1 LLSLVRAE
9 VADVILAHAAPS
21 IQADLVRLLARP
33 GYALHPQ
40 GRCRAGVLALEVYGA
55 IRRRYDRAAF
65 VAAAAVELQM
75 ESAYVFDDVSDRRP
89 DRSRADGSQADG
101 SQAEDLALAIALLT
115 AGTAA
120 AADATSHS
128 PDPSGAMRHF
138 CVTTG
143 GACAGQFLDAKLER
157 RGGATLEESL
167 QMTHLKSG
175 SLGTFAAGFAARVA
189 GAEAND
195 LELFERVGFNI
206 FTFAQLIDD
215 QRDACAPGPLSDLAQ
230 AKATLPVVFYSK
242 RNQIDAPAPAGG
254 TISRETCDAYDSSGA
269 PLYAAIV
276 ALAYLGRAQADLQ
289 RLADRGYAI
298 GELDRFL
305 EGVESGASRALDTVG
320 CGVVA

>member
-9 VADVILAHAAPS
+9 VADAILAHAAPS

-40 GRCRAGVLALEVYGA
+40 GRCRAGMFALEVYGA
-55 IRRRYDRAAF
+55 IRGRYDRTAF
-65 VAAAAVELQM
+65 VSAAAVELQM
-75 ESAYVFDDVSDRRP
+75 QSAYVFDDVSDRRP
-89 DRSRADGSQADG
+89 DG

-120 AADATSHS
+120 AAEATSGS
-128 PDPSGAMRHF
+128 PDPCGAMRHF

-143 GACAGQFLDAKLER
+143 GACAGQFLDAMLER

-175 SLGTFAAGFAARVA
+175 SLGTFAAGFAGRVA
-189 GAEAND
+189 GAETEG
-195 LELFERVGFNI
+195 LEVFEQFGFNI

-215 QRDACAPGPLSDLAQ
+215 QRDACHSGPLSDLAQ
-230 AKATLPVVFYSK
+230 AKATLPVVFYRQ
-242 RNQIDAPAPAGG
+242 RNQIDSPGPAGG
-254 TISRETCDAYDSSGA
+254 RISPEVSEAFDSSGA
-269 PLYAAIV
+269 PVYAAII

-298 GELDRFL
+298 EGLGRFL
-305 EGVESGASRALDTVG
+305 EDVESSATGTLRTTG

>member
-1 LLSLVRAE
+1 VRAE

-40 GRCRAGVLALEVYGA
+40 GRCRAGVFALEVYGA

-75 ESAYVFDDVSDRRP
+75 QSAYVFDDVSDRR
-89 DRSRADGSQADG
+89 ADG

-128 PDPSGAMRHF
+128 PDPPGAMRHF

-143 GACAGQFLDAKLER
+143 GACAGQYLDAKLER
-157 RGGATLEESL
+157 RGGATLDESL
-167 QMTHLKSG
+167 EMTHLKSG

-189 GAEAND
+189 GAEADD
-195 LELFERVGFNI
+195 LELFERVGFNL

-215 QRDACAPGPLSDLAQ
+215 QRDACMPGPLSDLAQ
-230 AKATLPVVFYSK
+230 AKATLPVVFYRQ
-242 RNQIDAPAPAGG
+242 RNQIDSPAPAGG

-269 PLYAAIV
+269 PVYAAIV
-276 ALAYLGRAQADLQ
+276 ALAYLGRAQTDLQ

-298 GELDRFL
+298 GELGRFL
-305 EGVESGASRALDTVG
+305 EGVESDASKTLGTVG

>member
-1 LLSLVRAE
+1 
-9 VADVILAHAAPS
+9 VADAILAYAAPA
-21 IQADLVRLLARP
+21 IQADLVRFLARP

-40 GRCRAGVLALEVYGA
+40 GPCRAGQFALEVYGA

-75 ESAYVFDDVSDRRP
+75 QSAYVFDDVSDSRP
-89 DRSRADGSQADG
+89 DGKH
-101 SQAEDLALAIALLT
+101 AEDLALAIALLT

-120 AADATSHS
+120 ATYAASDS

-143 GACAGQFLDAKLER
+143 GACAGQFLDAMLER

-167 QMTHLKSG
+167 QMTRLKSG

-189 GAEAND
+189 GADAD
-195 LELFERVGFNI
+195 CLELFERLGFNI

-215 QRDACAPGPLSDLAQ
+215 QRDACLPGPLSDLAQ
-230 AKATLPVVFYSK
+230 AKATLPVVFFSQ
-242 RNQIDAPAPAGG
+242 RNQIDSPASAGG
-254 TISRETCDAYDSSGA
+254 TIPREVSDAYDSSGA
-269 PLYAAIV
+269 SAYAAII
-276 ALAYLGRAQADLQ
+276 ALAYLGRAQADLR
-289 RLADRGYAI
+289 RLSDRGCAI
-298 GELDRFL
+298 GGLGCFL

>member
-1 LLSLVRAE
+1 VRAE
-9 VADVILAHAAPS
+9 VADAILAHAAPS

-33 GYALHPQ
+33 GYALHPK
-40 GRCRAGVLALEVYGA
+40 GRCRAGLFALEVYRA
-55 IRRRYDRAAF
+55 IRRQYDRTAL

-75 ESAYVFDDVSDRRP
+75 QSAYVFDDVSDRRP
-89 DRSRADGSQADG
+89 DG

-120 AADATSHS
+120 AADATSYS

-143 GACAGQFLDAKLER
+143 GACAGQFLDAMLER

-167 QMTHLKSG
+167 QMTRLKSG

-189 GAEAND
+189 GAGTEG
-195 LELFERVGFNI
+195 LEVFERFGFNI

-215 QRDACAPGPLSDLAQ
+215 QRDACHPGPLSDLAQ
-230 AKATLPVVFYSK
+230 AKATLPVVFYRQ
-242 RNQIDAPAPAGG
+242 RNQIDSPTPAGG
-254 TISRETCDAYDSSGA
+254 RISREVRDAYDSSGA
-269 PLYAAIV
+269 PAYAAII
-276 ALAYLGRAQADLQ
+276 ALTYLGRAQADLQ
-289 RLADRGYAI
+289 RLADCGYAI
-298 GELDRFL
+298 EGLGRFL
-305 EGVESGASRALDTVG
+305 EGMESDATRTLGTAG

>member
-1 LLSLVRAE
+1 MLNLLRAE
-9 VADVILAHAAPS
+9 VADAILAHAAPA

-40 GRCRAGVLALEVYGA
+40 GRCRAGLFALEVYRA
-55 IRRRYDRAAF
+55 IRHRCDRNAL

-75 ESAYVFDDVSDRRP
+75 QSAYVFDDVSDRP
-89 DRSRADGSQADG
+89 PDGSH
-101 SQAEDLALAIALLT
+101 AEDLALAIALLT

-120 AADATSHS
+120 ATDASSNS

-143 GACAGQFLDAKLER
+143 VACAGQFLDAMLER
-157 RGGATLEESL
+157 RGGATLEESHR
-167 QMTHLKSG
+167 MTHLKSG

-189 GAEAND
+189 GADAD
-195 LELFERVGFNI
+195 CLELFERFGSNI

-215 QRDACAPGPLSDLAQ
+215 QRDACLPGPLSDLAQ
-230 AKATLPVVFYSK
+230 AKATLPVVFYSQ
-242 RNQIDAPAPAGG
+242 RNQIDSPAPAGG
-254 TISRETCDAYDSSGA
+254 RISRDISDAYDSSGA
-269 PLYAAIV
+269 PVYAAII
-276 ALAYLGRAQADLQ
+276 ALAYLGRARADLQ

-298 GELDRFL
+298 GGLGRFL
-305 EGVESGASRALDTVG
+305 EDVESGATSALGTFG